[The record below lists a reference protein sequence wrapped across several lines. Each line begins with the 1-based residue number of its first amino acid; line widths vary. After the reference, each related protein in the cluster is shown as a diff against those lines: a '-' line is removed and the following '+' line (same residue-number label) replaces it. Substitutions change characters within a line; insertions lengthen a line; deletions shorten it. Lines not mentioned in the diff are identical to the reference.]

1 MVELPRKLR
10 PRMRRL
16 VPLVLLAV
24 LVSTALA
31 QKAPARKAPVRPR
44 PPVVEKTVNL
54 AITPPVAYK
63 TLPNGLVVLVFE
75 DHTVPLVTVEYEA
88 RAGSV
93 VETKTTNGLVHLHE
107 HMFFKSNRAS
117 EQGADYLARI
127 GQLGISYNG
136 TTREELSNAY
146 FISVS
151 SNLPTMMRF
160 MRDAVRFPAYDEVE
174 FEAEKR
180 VVLDELAR
188 RAPNPYAAL
197 TDESTRL
204 LYGPEAYRKFP
215 QGTPANV
222 AHATVQQMLQ
232 MHATFFVPN
241 NSAVVVSGDVVPEQ
255 AYALAEQY
263 FGDWKMSPGVE
274 KLTTPAFPPLQHS
287 VGETLAK
294 PTQAVA
300 IDIAW
305 QGPSVLEQTDD
316 TYAADVFSFI
326 LQQQDSRLQ
335 RALVDSGL
343 ATAINFGYFTQRYV
357 GPISFLAQTTPDKT
371 RATIAA
377 MYQELDHFADPDYFT
392 DTELAN
398 AKALLTAND
407 LYDREKASEYAHI
420 VGFWWAVAGPDY
432 MNSYQANL
440 RKVTRADINR
450 YLKAY
455 VLNKPHATVVLM
467 SPEAQSQLKLTE
479 AELNGPGAK

>member
-1 MVELPRKLR
+1 
-10 PRMRRL
+10 MRRF
-16 VPLVLLAV
+16 VLLLILAIAV
-24 LVSTALA
+24 SPAGA
-31 QKAPARKAPVRPR
+31 QKPPAKRTTPRR
-44 PPVVEKTVNL
+44 PPPPPTVSL

-63 TLPNGLVVLVFE
+63 TLANGMQVLVFE
-75 DHTVPLVTVEYEA
+75 DHTVPLVTVEYEC
-88 RAGSV
+88 RAGSA

-117 EQGADYLARI
+117 EQGADYLNKI

-160 MRDAVRFPAYDEVE
+160 MRDAVRYPVYDPIE

-197 TDESTRL
+197 NDEATRL
-204 LYGPEAYRKFP
+204 LYGTEAYRKFP

-232 MHATFFVPN
+232 MNATFFVPN

-263 FGDWKMSPGVE
+263 FGDWQASPGVE
-274 KLTTPAFPPLQHS
+274 KLTVPAFQPLAHS

-300 IDIAW
+300 IEITW
-305 QGPSVLEQTDD
+305 QGPSALVQTDD
-316 TYAADVFSFI
+316 TYAADVFSFVI
-326 LQQQDSRLQ
+326 QQQDSRFQ

-343 ATAINFGYFTQRYV
+343 ATAVNFGYFTQRYV
-357 GPISFLAQTTPDKT
+357 GPISFIAQTTPDKT
-371 RATIAA
+371 RAVLAA
-377 MYQELDHFADPDYFT
+377 MYKELARFDDPDYYT
-392 DTELAN
+392 DVQLAN
-398 AKALLTAND
+398 AKTLLTAND
-407 LYDREKASEYAHI
+407 LYDREKPSEYAHV
-420 VGFWWAVAGPDY
+420 VGFWWAVTGPDY

-440 RKVTRADINR
+440 RKVTRADISR
-450 YLKAY
+450 YLHRY
-455 VLNKPHATVVLM
+455 VLGKPHATVVLM
-467 SPEAQSQLKLTE
+467 SPEAQQQLQLTQQELIGPE
-479 AELNGPGAK
+479 AQ

>member
-1 MVELPRKLR
+1 
-10 PRMRRL
+10 MRRFVFL
-16 VPLVLLAV
+16 LLLA
-24 LVSTALA
+24 LSIPAGA
-31 QKAPARKAPVRPR
+31 QR
-44 PPVVEKTVNL
+44 PPVRHTPRRTPPPPQPKTVEL

-63 TLPNGLVVLVFE
+63 TLANGMQVIVFE
-75 DHTVPLVTVEYEA
+75 DHTVPLVTVEYEC

-117 EQGADYLARI
+117 ERGEDYLRQI

-146 FISVS
+146 FISLS

-160 MRDAVRFPAYDEVE
+160 MRDAVRFPLYDAQE

-222 AHATVQQMLQ
+222 ANATVQQMLQ
-232 MHATFFVPN
+232 MHETFFVPN
-241 NSAVVVSGDVVPEQ
+241 NSAVVVSGDVAPEQ

-263 FGDWKMSPGVE
+263 FGDWQASPGVE
-274 KLTTPAFPPLQHS
+274 RLTTPAFLPLAHS

-294 PTQAVA
+294 PTQAIA
-300 IDIAW
+300 IDISW
-305 QGPSVLEQTDD
+305 QGPSVLQQTAD

-335 RALVDSGL
+335 RAMVDSGL
-343 ATAINFGYFTQRYV
+343 ATAISFGYFTQRNV

-371 RATIAA
+371 RAAMTA
-377 MYQELDHFADPDYFT
+377 MYNELDHFADPDYFT

-407 LYDREKASEYAHI
+407 LYDREKPTEYSHV

-440 RKVTRADINR
+440 RKVTRADIVR
-450 YLKAY
+450 YLNTY
-455 VLNKPHATVVLM
+455 VIHRPHATVVLL

-479 AELNGPGAK
+479 QELIGPGAK